1 MRKLTLFL
9 GCLLSILANTAF
21 ARFLQTDPVGYE
33 DQMNL
38 YTYVGNDP
46 INATDPSGM
55 NCDANGNSYVCDPP
69 GEDIG
74 QYTVPR
80 PEGAPD
86 HIGSERPF
94 SHVYT
99 AETSSPTVPAADVAR
114 EVIAQPTPGSNQN
127 AATAEGVINDAG
139 ITPFSGRLGDNVNS
153 HVVKDSNGNT
163 VVVNITRPGE
173 HILNPGVVSQ
183 AIIPNGDGSRVVVV
197 GEGNA
202 ILSIPANG
210 IAAGVFQNKIE
221 RDMDRAARK

>member
-1 MRKLTLFL
+1 MRKFISLSLCCLT
-9 GCLLSILANTAF
+9 SILSNTAS
-21 ARFLQTDPVGYE
+21 ARFLQTDPIGYE

-46 INATDPSGM
+46 LNATDPSGM
-55 NCDANGNSYVCDPP
+55 NCDANGDTYTCDPP

-74 QYTVPR
+74 QYNIPR

-86 HIGSERPF
+86 HIGSERSF
-94 SHVYT
+94 SHVYN
-99 AETSSPTVPAADVAR
+99 AETSSPTGAADVAK

-127 AATAEGVINDAG
+127 AATSEGVINDAG
-139 ITPFSGRLGDNVNS
+139 ITPFSGPLGDNVNS
-153 HVVKDSNGNT
+153 HVVTDSNGNT

-183 AIIPNGDGSRVVVV
+183 AIIPNGDGSRIVVV
-197 GEGNA
+197 GEGNS